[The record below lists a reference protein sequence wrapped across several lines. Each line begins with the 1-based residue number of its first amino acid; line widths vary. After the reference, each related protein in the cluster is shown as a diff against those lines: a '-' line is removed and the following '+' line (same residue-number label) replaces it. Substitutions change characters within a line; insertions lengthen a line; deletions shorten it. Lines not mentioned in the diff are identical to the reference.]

1 MIKQMDENWGSLLR
15 PKFETKDANKNRI
28 YHQICLV
35 GCVAKH
41 QPTRKLEKISD
52 IVFQT
57 KISV

>member
-1 MIKQMDENWGSLLR
+1 MIKQMDENCGSLLR